1 MKMKARPSIE
11 SGNIEQILDA
21 HLLTAPCNKEIMVKM
36 GELGLR
42 CVVKSP
48 KDRPT
53 MTQVWQELEE
63 VLYSVDNFDHK
74 RSLMSKESQRSSIGR
89 SRESMEQ
96 GAQRSID
103 NDHSQSFVSIDGVG
117 FQRFRID
124 MDNQSFQS
132 LSLRKFE
139 IDSISFDSDKNN
151 LREIKEET
159 NREDDVTS

>member
-1 MKMKARPSIE
+1 MKARPSIE

-89 SRESMEQ
+89 SRGSMEQ
-96 GAQRSID
+96 GARRSID
-103 NDHSQSFVSIDGVG
+103 NDHSQSFVSTDGVR

-124 MDNQSFQS
+124 MDSQSFQS
-132 LSLRKFE
+132 SSLRKFE

-159 NREDDVTS
+159 NREDDVIS